1 MKKRI
6 IIAGSRNYNNYE
18 YVKETLDL
26 VLNDLMNEDIEI
38 ICGDARGV
46 DMLGKRYADE
56 HSIPVIHFPADW
68 DKYGR
73 SAGVIRNAEMAKY
86 AAKTYGILIAFWD
99 GESRG
104 TKNMIET
111 ASKYGLYICEYRV

>member
-6 IIAGSRNYNNYE
+6 IIARSRNYNNYE
-18 YVKETLDL
+18 YVKEKLDL
-26 VLNDLMNEDIEI
+26 VLDDLMNEDIEI

-56 HSIPVIHFPADW
+56 HNIPVIHFPADW

-73 SAGVIRNAEMAKY
+73 SAGVIRNHE
-86 AAKTYGILIAFWD
+86 
-99 GESRG
+99 
-104 TKNMIET
+104 TKS
-111 ASKYGLYICEYRV
+111 AVV